1 MDYSHQRRF
10 CYIILGNLYTTCC
23 LSRQMAS
30 RAAMAF
36 IHRSRLSLPNHSM
49 VSQVCPVSFIA
60 ISTVRRHVVFR
71 SPLFLLPSGIQ
82 HTAVLVMGVS
92 SFRGE
97 WSVHLHCLLVMKVHM
112 LSSLVSSSS
121 CSVEIFVTQN
131 VFRILRRLVVWKED
145 SLDMSCSVIRQH
157 SDP

>member
-1 MDYSHQRRF
+1 MDYRHQRRF

-23 LSRQMAS
+23 LSRQKAS

-36 IHRSRLSLPNHSM
+36 IHRSQLSLPSHSM

-60 ISTVRRHVVFR
+60 ISTVCFQK
-71 SPLFLLPSGIQ
+71 SSLLPSGIQ

-92 SFRGE
+92 SFRSE

-121 CSVEIFVTQN
+121 CSVEIFG
-131 VFRILRRLVVWKED
+131 FSRDWLCGRKIVWICLALSYVSTLTHKEG
-145 SLDMSCSVIRQH
+145 
-157 SDP
+157 